1 MKPNIGLSDEQREG
15 VVSILN
21 ALLSDEYLLYTKTRN
36 YHWNVFGPQFND
48 LHKFLERQY
57 EELEEVVDQ
66 VAERARSLGGFA
78 FGTMTEFVQHTRLKE
93 QPGQYPEARRMLSNL
108 LADHESL
115 IRQLRVDSQTCD
127 EKFHDLGTND
137 FLIGLMERH
146 EKTAW
151 MFRAFL
157 EGEPV

>member
-1 MKPNIGLSDEQREG
+1 
-15 VVSILN
+15 
-21 ALLSDEYLLYTKTRN
+21 
-36 YHWNVFGPQFND
+36 
-48 LHKFLERQY
+48 
-57 EELEEVVDQ
+57 
-66 VAERARSLGGFA
+66 
-78 FGTMTEFVQHTRLKE
+78 
-93 QPGQYPEARRMLSNL
+93 MLSNL